1 MMDYMLPKPVMS
13 WNEAFELY
21 FEDQMLGGLFPD
33 LEYYG
38 IKPPRHVDDAI
49 AEKDKLSHEIY
60 RILHNFSFAA
70 ALTTQTP
77 SETHM
82 AWLSE
87 QYPRTFDRY
96 YRPVWEKH
104 RRIEAS
110 GGRVFF
116 QGLPQLCQVCQV
128 PIAFSE
134 AFDPTQIC
142 LRRSEFRGETFHT
155 CSDGCKWIFGRE
167 PEKYVQAWLPVH
179 QIHQGDC
186 GGRSIP
192 EVLAWYGIQDGD
204 NGEYK
209 GSPDQ
214 QAWASWHADAAG
226 Q

>member
-1 MMDYMLPKPVMS
+1 
-13 WNEAFELY
+13 
-21 FEDQMLGGLFPD
+21 
-33 LEYYG
+33 
-38 IKPPRHVDDAI
+38 
-49 AEKDKLSHEIY
+49 
-60 RILHNFSFAA
+60 
-70 ALTTQTP
+70 LTTQTP

-87 QYPRTFDRY
+87 QYPQTFDRY

-104 RRIEAS
+104 RRIEAA

-128 PIAFSE
+128 PMAFSE
-134 AFDPTQIC
+134 ASDPTQIC
-142 LRRSEFRGETFHT
+142 LRRSEFRSETFHT
-155 CSDGCKWIFGRE
+155 CSDGCKWIFDRE

-179 QIHQGDC
+179 QIHQGNC

-214 QAWASWHADAAG
+214 QAWASWHADETG